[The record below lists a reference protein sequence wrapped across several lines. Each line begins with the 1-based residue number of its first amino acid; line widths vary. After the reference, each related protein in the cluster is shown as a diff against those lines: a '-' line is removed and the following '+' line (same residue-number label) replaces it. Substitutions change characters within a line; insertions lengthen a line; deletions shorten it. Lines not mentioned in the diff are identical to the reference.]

1 MATREGT
8 YKSFLQGVSQ
18 QTPQERGDGQLG
30 AQVNMVSD
38 IAAGLRRRGGI
49 KFDRFVLDVPAGSY
63 IRMVEL
69 VGNMFIFIIDVTTG
83 RITAIN
89 YNTSAT
95 YTYVDTYFIA
105 TSKVSIKS
113 TVSRDNFFILN
124 TEKIPQKVVTGA
136 SGKNPNRYGYY
147 SIKSSSFSKW
157 FYFEISH
164 PSIGTK
170 VISFKTSDN
179 TASDAT
185 PEWVATALAIEIQAE
200 PSLNA
205 LLNVSR
211 LGTTVALEVKDAND
225 NRLLDCQSS
234 TGPIYVGCSGASRVV
249 NKADLLGTLPPVLD
263 GYILAVGNTG
273 NSAYY
278 KYSNSTKTWDEV
290 AKYEPPYYISN
301 TPFYINLSTGGA
313 PEFNRLTIQPRLA
326 GDDDNNPL
334 PKFVGYGITGI
345 GAYQSRLVLLSGSYV
360 NLSKT
365 TEFDQFMR
373 TTVTELLDDDAIETS
388 NAGLSS
394 AQFEYCIAYN
404 KDLVLISQNQQAV
417 IPANNTVLTPKTA
430 VVYPTT
436 KVELSLAC
444 EPQVVTRSL
453 YYAYQRGD
461 TYYQVGEF
469 IPNTYTDAQ
478 YFNQNLTDHIP
489 LYAQGVCKHMA
500 TSTTNNMVVCLSDT
514 TEVLVNQY
522 YWSGDERAQ
531 MAFHK
536 WVYPYPVV
544 YAAFQQEFLITF
556 MEVGN
561 SLIIGTQNVQLN
573 QLDDKPVPYL
583 DLYEYV
589 TITDGVGVLPSRLVG
604 QEFVAV
610 IYDDLNMRH
619 KEVMYT
625 IDGSTIS
632 CPYDGVLALGTR
644 YTSMY
649 KLTPPFVKDENGKVV
664 GGANTTINSLTMEF
678 KNTGTFNVQVKDT
691 MGQAYDGMMDTAYT
705 WSEAQLGYT
714 WINSIGSVVIPCRT
728 YLSSTEC
735 TVETDSTTD
744 LNLVSTKYLIRLNLR
759 YRRV

>member
-1 MATREGT
+1 MATRTGT

-49 KFDRFVLDVPAGSY
+49 KFDRVLNNIEAGSY
-63 IRMVEL
+63 IRLVEL
-69 VGNMFIFIIDVTTG
+69 AGTTYIIIVEVGLGKVSV
-83 RITAIN
+83 IN
-89 YNTSAT
+89 YLTGAT
-95 YTYVDTYFIA
+95 TTFTNTYFQA
-105 TSKVSIKS
+105 SSKVSIKS
-113 TVSRDNFFILN
+113 TISRDNFFILN
-124 TEKIPQKVVTGA
+124 TEKVPEKVVSGSA
-136 SGKNPNRYGYY
+136 GKNPNRYGYY
-147 SIKSSSFSKW
+147 SIRSSAFSKW
-157 FYFEISH
+157 FNFEISH
-164 PSIGTK
+164 PNIGTK
-170 VISFKTSDN
+170 VISFKTADS
-179 TASDAT
+179 TAENAT
-185 PEWVATALAIEIQAE
+185 PEWVATTLVTEIQAD
-200 PSLNA
+200 SALNA
-205 LLNVSR
+205 LLNVTR
-211 LGTTVALEVKDAND
+211 LGTTVAIEVKSTSDE
-225 NRLLDCQSS
+225 RLLDCQSS
-234 TGPIYVGCSGASRVV
+234 TGNIYVGCSGANRVI
-249 NKADLLGTLPPVLD
+249 NKADLMGTLPPILD
-263 GYILAVGNTG
+263 GFILAVGNTG

-278 KYSNSTKTWDEV
+278 QYEDSTKRWLEV
-290 AKYEPPYYISN
+290 AQYEQPYTFSNTPYYISIN
-301 TPFYINLSTGGA
+301 SSGTPVLTNLS
-313 PEFNRLTIQPRLA
+313 IQPRKA
-326 GDDDNNPL
+326 GDDENNPL

-360 NLSKT
+360 NMSKT

-373 TTVTELLDDDAIETS
+373 TTVTELLDDDAIEVS

-417 IPANNTVLTPKTA
+417 VPANNTVLTPKTA
-430 VVYPTT
+430 VIYPST

-453 YYAYQRGD
+453 YYAYQRGS

-500 TSTTNNMVVCLSDT
+500 TSTTNNMVVFLADT
-514 TEVLVNQY
+514 SEVLINQY
-522 YWSGDERAQ
+522 YWAGEERAQ

-536 WVYPYPVV
+536 WTYPHPVV

-556 MEVGN
+556 MEVGDD
-561 SLIIGTQNVQLN
+561 LIIGTQNVQLN

-589 TITDGVGVLPSRLVG
+589 TITDGVGTLPSRLVG
-604 QEFVAV
+604 QEFIAV

-619 KEVMYT
+619 KEVIYT
-625 IDGSTIS
+625 VDGSTIK

-678 KNTGTFNVQVKDT
+678 KNTGTFNVHVRDT
-691 MGQAYDGMMDTAYT
+691 MGQAYEGMMDTAYT

-714 WINSIGSVVIPCRT
+714 WVNSIGSVVIPCRT